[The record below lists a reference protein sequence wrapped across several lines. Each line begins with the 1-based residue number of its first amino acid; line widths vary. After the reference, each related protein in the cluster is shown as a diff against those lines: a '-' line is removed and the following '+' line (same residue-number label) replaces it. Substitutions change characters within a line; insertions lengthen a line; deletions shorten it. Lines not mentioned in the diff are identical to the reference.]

1 MRRYLGKMSIE
12 DITGN
17 PEDVAGE
24 NLEQTASTAKGPED
38 NGEDSPYMP
47 KKGYKKDEYPEN
59 GDKEEYLMPKSPD
72 LGAPVTGPSEN
83 LKYDPFV
90 KLEEEEEK
98 PAEDEKEGE
107 EEEESEE
114 EEDE

>member
-1 MRRYLGKMSIE
+1 MSIE

-17 PEDVAGE
+17 PENVAGE
-24 NLEQTASTAKGPED
+24 TLEQTASTARRPEESE
-38 NGEDSPYMP
+38 EDSPYMP
-47 KKGYKKDEYPEN
+47 RKEYKKGEYPEN

-72 LGAPVTGPSEN
+72 LGAPAIGLSDN
-83 LKYDPFV
+83 FKYDPFI

-98 PAEDEKEGE
+98 EEEKEGE

-114 EEDE
+114 EEEKRKLL